1 MGIVSTAVGKFRTT
15 LLIMVFL
22 VIMGSLGRAAMPI
35 ASNPN
40 ITFPWVFVSVFL
52 EGASPEDMSRLVAKP
67 MENRFLRL
75 EGAEEVRS
83 TNSQSFTTLQI
94 QYDVDYDI
102 DQAILDVE
110 RAVSEVRNQL
120 PPEAEDPIVREA
132 ADNDMPILVYSL
144 YGFSNLRIGY
154 LIATDIQER
163 FEKIPGVLGVEIGGV
178 PEELLEVEV
187 SKSKLESLG
196 VSLGE
201 IAGAVRNNNVLIP
214 AGFQDTGS
222 GKFAVE
228 IPSVFETR
236 QDVFNLPIK
245 ASGSKVVTLGDVA
258 DIKRTFKD
266 PTSFSRVNG
275 FDSISLNISK
285 RTGFNELDI
294 ANAVKKEVELIESE
308 YPDSLVITPGLDTT
322 KFAADMVSELQGNII
337 TAVILVMLLVVAA
350 LGLRNGLIVGIAIPF
365 SFLTAF
371 GVLWYF
377 MGFEFNFLVM
387 FGMLLGLGML
397 IDGAI
402 VVVEYADKLID
413 EGQTR
418 KEAYMNAAQRMFAP
432 VFASVLTTL
441 AAFSPLMIWP
451 GISGKFM
458 RYLPITVFAVLA
470 ASLAYAL
477 IFAPAIGSL
486 LGRRKK
492 STDAKN
498 DNEDTPLKNGY
509 RKAIGFASRN
519 PLETIAYTFGIM
531 FLILGPSGVV
541 NNYGKDSVYFPSID
555 PWIIN
560 ADIQAR
566 GNLSPYE
573 AREFALDA
581 EEKML
586 NIEGVDELFMDVRSA
601 SRGGG
606 DGVGRGY
613 IIVED
618 PKTLDISGWEVLRL
632 LRESVAD
639 VVGYNINIKEVQDG
653 PGQFSSPVEIELYS
667 DNLLQIERKTK
678 ELRAYI
684 ESNIEGITG
693 IDDSL
698 PKYKI
703 EWKVDVD
710 KERAFQSG
718 ISLFDIGAAIQMVT
732 SGIKLG
738 EYRPDDSKEEIDI
751 RARFQKDKRTLSSL
765 DEITVNTRNGAVP
778 ISSFVDVEARPNTTS
793 LVRRD
798 GRFFYE
804 ITGINKPDYNLGVE
818 IGKISNWME
827 ETNFIEPGMEVKFG
841 GLTQRGDEATTFLL
855 QAFVGA
861 LFLMFI
867 ILVTQFNSILQPLVI
882 LVSVLFS
889 TAGVYLGL
897 TITGSEPSTIMTG
910 TAVVG
915 LAGIVVNNNIVLID
929 TFNKLKLDFPKKTTE
944 ELITETCMSRL
955 RPVLLTTVTTIF
967 GLLFLSAG
975 YSIDVLNR
983 EIFEGTSTVKWYQ
996 VFGISICW
1004 GLGFSTLITL
1014 LVTPSFLVVLENLN
1028 NNNGKPKSGLFQSIS
1043 AQFNN
1048 LYNRIAG

>member
-1 MGIVSTAVGKFRTT
+1 MGIVSTAVSKFRTT
-15 LLIMVFL
+15 ILVMIFL
-22 VIMGSLGRAAMPI
+22 VIMGVLGRAAMPI

-40 ITFPWVFVSVFL
+40 IQFPWVTVSVFL

-83 TNSQSFTTLQI
+83 TNSQSFTNIQI

-132 ADNDMPILVYSL
+132 SDNDMPILVYSL
-144 YGFSNLRIGY
+144 YGFSNLRAGNS
-154 LIATDIQER
+154 IAKDIQSR
-163 FEKIPGVLGVEIGGV
+163 FEKVPGVLEVTISGV
-178 PEELLEVEV
+178 PDELLEVVV

-201 IAGAVRNNNVLIP
+201 IANAVRNNNVLIP

-228 IPSVFETR
+228 IPSIFETR
-236 QDVFNLPIK
+236 QDVYNLPIK
-245 ASGSKVVTLGDVA
+245 SSGNKVVTLGDVA
-258 DIKRTFKD
+258 EIKRTFKD

-275 FDSISLNISK
+275 FDSISLNITK
-285 RTGFNELDI
+285 RVGFNELDI
-294 ANAVKKEVELIESE
+294 ATAIKAEVNEIQEE
-308 YPDSLVITPGLDTT
+308 FPDGLVITPGLDTT

-337 TAVILVMLLVVAA
+337 TAVILVMLLVVAT

-371 GVLWYF
+371 GFLYYF
-377 MGFEFNFLVM
+377 LNFEFNFLVM

-397 IDGAI
+397 IDGGI

-413 EGQTR
+413 EGQNR
-418 KEAYMNAAQRMFAP
+418 KEAYTNAAQRMFTP
-432 VFASVLTTL
+432 VVASVLTTL

-486 LGRRKK
+486 LGRRKA
-492 STDAKN
+492 SPEEKN
-498 DNEDTPLKNGY
+498 DSDQTPIKKAY
-509 RKAIGFASRN
+509 KKAITFTAKN
-519 PLETIAYTFGIM
+519 PLETLAYTFAM
-531 FLILGPSGVV
+531 MYLILGPGGFTS
-541 NNYGKDSVYFPSID
+541 NYGKDSVYFPSID

-573 AREFALDA
+573 AKEFAIDA
-581 EEKML
+581 EERFLDVK
-586 NIEGVDELFMDVRSA
+586 GVDNLFIDVRS
-601 SRGGG
+601 STRGGG
-606 DGVGRGY
+606 DSVGRGY

-618 PKTLDISGWEVLRL
+618 PKELDISGWEVLRL

-639 VVGYNINIKEVQDG
+639 VVGYKLNVREVQEG
-653 PGQFSSPVEIELYS
+653 PGQFSSPVEIQLYS
-667 DNLLQIERKTK
+667 ENLELIERKTL
-678 ELRAYI
+678 ELRTFI
-684 ESNIEGITG
+684 ENNIEGITELN
-693 IDDSL
+693 DTL

-710 KERAFQSG
+710 KEKAFQSG

-751 RARFQKDKRTLSSL
+751 RARFSEDKRTLSSL

-778 ISSFVDVEARPNTTS
+778 ISGFVSVEARPNTTA
-793 LVRRD
+793 LIRRD
-798 GRFFYE
+798 AQFFHE
-804 ITGINKPDYNLGVE
+804 INGINKPNYNLNTE
-818 IGKISNWME
+818 IEKIQNWMDDTGFVE
-827 ETNFIEPGMEVKFG
+827 AGMEVKFG
-841 GLTQRGDEATTFLL
+841 GLTQRGDEATSFLI
-855 QAFVGA
+855 QAFIGA

-889 TAGVYLGL
+889 TAGVYMGL
-897 TITGSEPSTIMTG
+897 AITGSEPSTIMTG

-929 TFNKLKLDFPKKTTE
+929 TFNKLKIEYPQLTTT
-944 ELITETCMSRL
+944 ELITTTCMSRL
-955 RPVLLTTVTTIF
+955 RPVLLTTITTIF
-967 GLLFLSAG
+967 GLLFLSFG

-983 EIFEGTSTVKWYQ
+983 EIWEGTSTVKWYQ

-1004 GLGFSTLITL
+1004 GLGFSTIITL
-1014 LVTPSFLVVLENLN
+1014 LVTPSFLAVLDRSRNKN
-1028 NNNGKPKSGLFQSIS
+1028 DASKDGLFQKIIGSLKS
-1043 AQFNN
+1043 V
-1048 LYNRIAG
+1048 YKKVRG